1 MARARRRP
9 RGFRLDRRRPRRRQ
23 ALQRP
28 DDAPDSHRRLHHRA
42 EGRDLRRHGEGR
54 DAAARGRRPR
64 AARDQ
69 PFLERARQRAMH
81 RRSGAGE
88 CEAAGQ
94 EDKKEEMKPAVGV
107 IGLGIM
113 GSAMAANLAR
123 AGFAVYGYDIVASRR
138 AGKRCRSVDEVAST
152 APIIITSLPSSYAL
166 HEVAPKLRG
175 AIVIETSTLPIEDK
189 LKARDVVGKT
199 LLDCPLSGT
208 GAQARTK
215 DLVVYASGDQKVFK
229 SVKKVLDGFSRAH
242 YYLGEFGNGSKMKF
256 VANLLVAIHN
266 VSAAEAFVLGMKAG
280 LDPQTIYRVA
290 GDGAGTSRMF
300 QVRGPQM
307 VAGRY
312 DNASMKNEVWQKDM
326 KIIGEFATR
335 LGVPTPLFN
344 ASAAIYT
351 AAMAQGFAK
360 QDTASV
366 CAVLESMANA
376 SRRGRSARRSN
387 ATGR

>member
-1 MARARRRP
+1 
-9 RGFRLDRRRPRRRQ
+9 
-23 ALQRP
+23 
-28 DDAPDSHRRLHHRA
+28 
-42 EGRDLRRHGEGR
+42 
-54 DAAARGRRPR
+54 
-64 AARDQ
+64 
-69 PFLERARQRAMH
+69 
-81 RRSGAGE
+81 
-88 CEAAGQ
+88 
-94 EDKKEEMKPAVGV
+94 
-107 IGLGIM
+107 
-113 GSAMAANLAR
+113 
-123 AGFAVYGYDIVASRR
+123 VAS
-138 AGKRCRSVDEVAST
+138 K
-152 APIIITSLPSSYAL
+152 APIVITSLPSAEAL
-166 HEVAPKLRG
+166 HEVSKELKG
-175 AIVIETSTLPIEDK
+175 AIVVETSTLPIEDK

-229 SVKKVLDGFSRAH
+229 SVRKVLDGFSRAH

-280 LDPQTIYRVA
+280 LDPETIYRVA

-307 VAGRY
+307 VVGRY
-312 DNASMKNEVWQKDM
+312 DDATMKNEVWQKDM

-366 CAVLESMANA
+366 CAVLEAMANA
-376 SRRGRSARRSN
+376 SRRGRSSRRSS